1 MHITS
6 LAPEL
11 SATVR
16 WLCIWIISEPPYSAA
31 RATIS
36 TTRQFLVLDIGAIS
50 TTRTVSPS
58 LQEFSASCVCS
69 LVERRMYLPY
79 SACLTW
85 RLMSTVTVLSIL
97 LLTTRPSTVRS
108 FFSVFS
114 VMSAR
119 SLLLGAEEGVDAS
132 DLAAHPAGVVGLG
145 QLASRLLHAQ
155 RELLLLQLEQM
166 RLQLVR
172 RLLAKFLVVHQ
183 RTVRVTKVVVTE
195 SLAAARRKASRAVAS
210 STPSIS

>member
-11 SATVR
+11 SATAR
-16 WLCIWIISEPPYSAA
+16 WLCIWIISEPPYSAE

-58 LQEFSASCVCS
+58 LQEFSASWACS

-85 RLMSTVTVLSIL
+85 RSMSTVTVLSIL

-119 SLLLGAEEGVDAS
+119 SLLLGAKEGVDAS
-132 DLAAHPAGVVGLG
+132 NLAAHPTGVVGLG
-145 QLASRLLHAQ
+145 KRAGCRLHA
-155 RELLLLQLEQM
+155 EPDLLVLLLEQM
-166 RLQLVR
+166 CLQLIR
-172 RLLAKFLVVHQ
+172 RLLAEFLDFHQ

-195 SLAAARRKASRAVAS
+195 SLAAARRNASRAVAS

>member
-1 MHITS
+1 M
-6 LAPEL
+6 
-11 SATVR
+11 VQ
-16 WLCIWIISEPPYSAA
+16 PPRYSAA
-31 RATIS
+31 RVMTS
-36 TTRQFLVLDIGAIS
+36 TTRQFLVFDIGAIS
-50 TTRTVSPS
+50 VIRTTSPS
-58 LQEFSASCVCS
+58 LQELSASCACS

-85 RLMSTVTVLSIL
+85 RSMSTVTVLSIL

-119 SLLLGAEEGVDAS
+119 SLLLGANEGVDAS
-132 DLAAHPAGVVGLG
+132 NLAAHPTGVVGLG
-145 QLASRLLHAQ
+145 KLAGCRLHAE
-155 RELLLLQLEQM
+155 RERLLLQLEQM
-166 RLQLVR
+166 GLQLIR
-172 RLLAKFLVVHQ
+172 RLLAEFLDFHQ

-195 SLAAARRKASRAVAS
+195 SLAAARRNASRAVAS